1 MQPHAR
7 RAVANAAVG
16 LTVAV
21 AVAAGLTAAIDAQE
35 GAPVSV
41 DPDDI
46 GGIVRSTKGPEAG
59 VWVIAET
66 DSLPTKFRKIVVTD
80 DQGRFVIPDLP
91 RTGGRPYKVWV
102 RGYGLTDSA
111 PVEVN
116 LGRQATLQAVIAPN
130 PQAAAQVY
138 PADYWYSLIK
148 VPDAS
153 EFPGTGPQ
161 GNGISPSMTSQAH
174 WITQM
179 KDGCQ
184 LCHQLGTKATR
195 EIPATFAGL
204 HSSVEAWEQR
214 LKAGQRGAQMNGML
228 NQFGRERALQMFADW
243 SDRIKAG
250 EVPPQPSRPQG
261 VERNV
266 VLSQWEWGGPH
277 AYIHDEVATD
287 KRNPTINA
295 NGKIYGVDLAND
307 RVTWID
313 PKEGQA
319 GAINL
324 PVQPDTPS
332 YFPQKITGPSAYYG
346 NDVIWKAQA
355 NPHNP
360 MMDHLGRVWLTS
372 QFRAPAN
379 PAPCRDGATAFS
391 KYFPMAR
398 SSRQAAVYDPR
409 TNQVVQLD
417 VCFATHHLQFAED
430 KDHTLYFS
438 GDSNAI
444 GWINTRIWDE
454 TKDIQKAQGWCPMI
468 VDTNGDGQIGE
479 YTQPGAPRD
488 PEKDLRVSGFPYGI
502 VVNPKDG
509 SVWWA
514 SPAATIDARGG
525 VPGRIARMEIG
536 SNPPYSC
543 KTEIYE
549 PPFFPTNPKDFGGY
563 TPRGLDI
570 DRNGVLW
577 TGLSG
582 GPHMGSFDRT
592 KCKTLNGPTAIGRQ
606 CDEGWSVV
614 PAPGPQMKGVQSTGS
629 ADFVYYNWVDQF
641 NTLGL
646 GPNVP
651 IMTGSGSDSLL
662 ALLPDKKWVT
672 MRVPY
677 PLGFYSR
684 GLDGRIDNASAGWK
698 GRGVWADYGTNTAFH
713 LEGGKGT
720 LGALVQFQV
729 RPDPLAK

>member
-1 MQPHAR
+1 
-7 RAVANAAVG
+7 VVTILAATIGAG

-21 AVAAGLTAAIDAQE
+21 GAQGGAQRAAPSAAQ
-35 GAPVSV
+35 VSV

-46 GGIVRSTKGPEAG
+46 GGIVRSPNGPEAG

-66 DSLPTKFRKIVVTD
+66 DRFPTPFRKIVVTD
-80 DQGRFVIPDLP
+80 AQGRFVVPDLP
-91 RTGGRPYKVWV
+91 RSGNAAYKVWV
-102 RGYGLTDSA
+102 RGYGLVDSA
-111 PVEVN
+111 PVQVRP
-116 LGRQATLQAVIAPN
+116 GRQVILQAVVAPTA
-130 PQAAAQVY
+130 QAAAQIY

-148 VPDAS
+148 VPDPS
-153 EFPGTGPQ
+153 EFPGTGPE
-161 GNGISPSMTSQAH
+161 GNGISPNMRSQAH

-184 LCHQLGTKATR
+184 LCHQLGNKATR
-195 EIPATFAGL
+195 EIPPTFAQA
-204 HSSVEAWEQR
+204 HSSVLAWEQR
-214 LKAGQRGAQMNGML
+214 LKAGQRGVQMSGML
-228 NQFGRERALQMFADW
+228 NQFGKDRALRMFADW

-250 EVPPQPSRPQG
+250 EVPPQPPRPQG
-261 VERNV
+261 VERNI
-266 VLSQWEWGGPH
+266 VLSQWEWAGPN

-287 KRNPTINA
+287 KRNPRINA
-295 NGKIYGVDLAND
+295 YGKIYGVDLAND
-307 RVTWID
+307 QLTWVD
-313 PKEGQA
+313 PNELRA
-319 GAINL
+319 GSVSL
-324 PVQPDTPS
+324 PTQPDTPS
-332 YFPQKITGPSAYYG
+332 YFPQNIAGPSVYY
-346 NDVIWKAQA
+346 DSEVIWKAQA

-379 PAPCRDGATAFS
+379 PAPCRDGSTAFS

-398 SSRQAAVYDPR
+398 SSRQASVYDPR
-409 TNQVVQLD
+409 TNQVVPLD
-417 VCFATHHLQFAED
+417 VCFSTHHLQFAED
-430 KDHTLYFS
+430 KDNTLYFS

-468 VDTNGDGQIGE
+468 VDTNGDGVIGE
-479 YTQPGAPRD
+479 YTNPGAPRD
-488 PEKDLRVSGFPYGI
+488 PKKDMRVSGFPYGI
-502 VVNPKDG
+502 IVNPKDG

-514 SPAATIDARGG
+514 TSAATTDARGG

-536 SNPPYSC
+536 SNPPFSC

-549 PPFFPTNPKDFGGY
+549 PPFSPSNPKDFGGY

-570 DRNGVLW
+570 DRNGIVW

-582 GPHMGSFDRT
+582 GPHMGSFDRS
-592 KCKTLNGPTAIGRQ
+592 KCKTLNGPSATGRQ
-606 CDEGWSVV
+606 CDEGWTVV

-629 ADFVYYNWVDQF
+629 SDFVYYNWVDQH

-646 GPNVP
+646 GPNTPV
-651 IMTGSGSDSLL
+651 MTGSGSDALL

-672 MRVPY
+672 FRVPY

-684 GLDGRIDNASAGWK
+684 GLDGRIDNPSAGWK
-698 GRGVWADYGTNTAFH
+698 GRGWWADYGTNTAFH

-720 LGALVQFQV
+720 LGALVQFQL
-729 RPDPLAK
+729 RPDPLSK